1 MKNFFNEIMVNNF
14 KEYSKSAILHD
25 THFFTSIDHIMRQ
38 GIKPQEINNIKKI
51 RLAFTKNMKQ
61 GDFNVRSFWNEK

>member
-1 MKNFFNEIMVNNF
+1 MKNLFNEIMVNNF

-38 GIKPQEINNIKKI
+38 GIRPQEINNIKKI
-51 RLAFTKNMKQ
+51 HLAFTKNSEARR
-61 GDFNVRSFWNEK
+61 F